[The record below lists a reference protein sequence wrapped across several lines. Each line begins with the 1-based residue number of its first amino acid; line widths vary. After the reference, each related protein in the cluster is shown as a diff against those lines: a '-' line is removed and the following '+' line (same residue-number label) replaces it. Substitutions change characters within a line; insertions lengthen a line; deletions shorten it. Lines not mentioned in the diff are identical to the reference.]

1 MTYSGCWFH
10 STAKL
15 CLILCSRPDLFVL
28 HISWSLLKLVS
39 IEAVMPSCHPTIS
52 FSVALFS
59 SWPQSFPA
67 LGSFPVSQLFTSG
80 GQNIRASALV
90 LPINIQSSFPLELIG
105 LISLLSKG
113 LSRVFHRNTVQKQQ
127 FFGAQHSLWSSSHT
141 HTWLLENK

>member
-15 CLILCSRPDLFVL
+15 CLILCSRPDFFVL

-39 IEAVMPSCHPTIS
+39 IEAVMPSCHPTVA

-59 SWPQSFPA
+59 SCSQSFPA

-90 LPINIQSSFPLELIG
+90 LPINIQSSFPLGLIG

-113 LSRVFHRNTVQKQQ
+113 LSRVFTNTTVQKHQ
-127 FFGAQHSLWSSSHT
+127 FFCTQLSL
-141 HTWLLENK
+141 